1 MRAIHLDYAV
11 SRKPSLL
18 GLLMFALALLVLM
31 FVWQRHTHINQQLL
45 TLDQS
50 IQELKERKGLKPA
63 EPQRQAKSSVD
74 LLAKIEE
81 AKKLASFLMIPWGD
95 VLNAL
100 EASALNDLALLA
112 IEPDAKKR
120 QLKITAEAK
129 NKDILFSYLEKLEA
143 SDELANVYLLKH
155 EVVEDVDQ
163 HPIRFVAV
171 ATWKDQP

>member
-1 MRAIHLDYAV
+1 MSAIHLDYAL
-11 SRKPSLL
+11 SRKPSVL
-18 GLLMFALALLVLM
+18 GLVMFALALLALLTI
-31 FVWQRHTHINQQLL
+31 WQRHHNINQELVM
-45 TLDQS
+45 LDQS
-50 IQELKERKGLKPA
+50 ILQLKASKGLQPA
-63 EPQRQAKSSVD
+63 EPQLQAKSSAD
-74 LLAKIEE
+74 LLDKIQE

-95 VLNAL
+95 VLSAL
-100 EASALNDLALLA
+100 EAAALNDLALLA

-155 EVVEDVDQ
+155 EIVEDVDQ

-171 ATWKDQP
+171 ATWKDK

>member
-1 MRAIHLDYAV
+1 
-11 SRKPSLL
+11 
-18 GLLMFALALLVLM
+18 MFALALLLLM
-31 FVWQRHTHINQQLL
+31 MVWQRYTHINQQLL

-63 EPQRQAKSSVD
+63 EPLLQAKSSAD

-95 VLNAL
+95 VLTAL
-100 EASALNDLALLA
+100 ESSALNDLALLA

-129 NKDILFSYLEKLEA
+129 NKDIMFSYLEKLEV
-143 SDELANVYLLKH
+143 SEELANVYLLKH
-155 EVVEDVDQ
+155 EVFEDVDQ

-171 ATWKDQP
+171 ATWKDK

>member
-1 MRAIHLDYAV
+1 MLAIHLDFA
-11 SRKPSLL
+11 SNRKPSLP
-18 GLLMFALALLVLM
+18 GLVMFVLALVVLM
-31 FVWQRHTHINQQLL
+31 IVWQRYTHINQQLL

-50 IQELKERKGLKPA
+50 IQQLKERKGLKPV
-63 EPQRQAKSSVD
+63 EPQVQEKSSAD

-95 VLNAL
+95 VLSAL
-100 EASALNDLALLA
+100 ESSALDDLALLA

>member
-1 MRAIHLDYAV
+1 MRAIYLDFAT
-11 SRKPSLL
+11 SRKPSVL
-18 GLLMFALALLVLM
+18 GLVMFALALLALLT
-31 FVWQRHTHINQQLL
+31 VWQRHQNINQQLAM
-45 TLDQS
+45 LDPS
-50 IQELKERKGLKPA
+50 ILQLKASKGLQHA
-63 EPQRQAKSSVD
+63 EPKLQAKSSAD

-81 AKKLASFLMIPWGD
+81 AKKLASLLMIPWGD

-100 EASALNDLALLA
+100 EAAALNDLALLA

-143 SDELANVYLLKH
+143 SDELTNVYLLKH
-155 EVVEDVDQ
+155 EIVEDVDQ

>member
-1 MRAIHLDYAV
+1 MRAIHLDFA
-11 SRKPSLL
+11 SNRKPSLL
-18 GLLMFALALLVLM
+18 GLVMFVFALLVLM
-31 FVWQRHTHINQQLL
+31 MVWQRYTYINQQLL

-63 EPQRQAKSSVD
+63 EPQLQAKSSAD

-95 VLNAL
+95 VLTAL
-100 EASALNDLALLA
+100 ESSALNDLALLA

-129 NKDILFSYLEKLEA
+129 NKDIMFSYLEKLEA
-143 SDELANVYLLKH
+143 SNELANVYLLKH
-155 EVVEDVDQ
+155 EVFEDVDQ

-171 ATWKDQP
+171 ATWKDK

>member
-1 MRAIHLDYAV
+1 
-11 SRKPSLL
+11 
-18 GLLMFALALLVLM
+18 
-31 FVWQRHTHINQQLL
+31 
-45 TLDQS
+45 
-50 IQELKERKGLKPA
+50 
-63 EPQRQAKSSVD
+63 
-74 LLAKIEE
+74 
-81 AKKLASFLMIPWGD
+81 MIPWGD
-95 VLNAL
+95 VLNSL
-100 EASALNDLALLA
+100 EASALDDLALLA

-155 EVVEDVDQ
+155 EIVEDVDQ

>member
-1 MRAIHLDYAV
+1 LT
-11 SRKPSLL
+11 
-18 GLLMFALALLVLM
+18 
-31 FVWQRHTHINQQLL
+31 VWQRHHNINQQLVML
-45 TLDQS
+45 NQS
-50 IQELKERKGLKPA
+50 ILQLKASKGLQPA
-63 EPQRQAKSSVD
+63 EPELQAKSSAD

-81 AKKLASFLMIPWGD
+81 AKKLANFLMVPWGD
-95 VLNAL
+95 VFNAL

-155 EVVEDVDQ
+155 EIVEDVDQ

>member
-1 MRAIHLDYAV
+1 MRAIHLDFA
-11 SRKPSLL
+11 SNRKPSLL
-18 GLLMFALALLVLM
+18 GLVMFALALLVLM
-31 FVWQRHTHINQQLL
+31 MVWQRYTHINQQLL

-63 EPQRQAKSSVD
+63 EPQLQAKSSAD

-100 EASALNDLALLA
+100 ELSALDDLALLA

-129 NKDILFSYLEKLEA
+129 NKDVMFNYLEKLEA
-143 SDELANVYLLKH
+143 SSELANVYLLKH
-155 EVVEDVDQ
+155 EVFEDVDQ

-171 ATWKDQP
+171 ATWKDK

>member
-1 MRAIHLDYAV
+1 MRALHLDFAS

-18 GLLMFALALLVLM
+18 GLAMFTLGLIVLM
-31 FVWQRHTHINQQLL
+31 TVWQRHTHINQQLL

-50 IQELKERKGLKPA
+50 ILQLKERKGLKPA
-63 EPQRQAKSSVD
+63 EPQLQAKSSAD

-100 EASALNDLALLA
+100 ESSALDGLALLA

-129 NKDILFSYLEKLEA
+129 NKDIMFSYLEKLEA
-143 SDELANVYLLKH
+143 SGELANVYLLKH

-171 ATWKDQP
+171 ATWKDHQ

>member
-1 MRAIHLDYAV
+1 MRAIQLDFAS
-11 SRKPSLL
+11 SRKPSML
-18 GLLMFALALLVLM
+18 GLVMFALALLLLTII
-31 FVWQRHTHINQQLL
+31 WQRHTNINQELL

-63 EPQRQAKSSVD
+63 EPQLQAKSSAD
-74 LLAKIEE
+74 LRANIEE

-95 VLNAL
+95 VFNAL
-100 EASALNDLALLA
+100 ETAALDDLALLA

-129 NKDILFSYLEKLEA
+129 NKDIMFSYLEKLEE

-155 EVVEDVDQ
+155 EIVEDVDQ

>member
-1 MRAIHLDYAV
+1 MRAIQIDFAS
-11 SRKPSLL
+11 SRKPSML
-18 GLLMFALALLVLM
+18 GIAMFALALLVLTII
-31 FVWQRHTHINQQLL
+31 WQRHADINQQLL

-50 IQELKERKGLKPA
+50 IQELKERKGLQPT
-63 EPQRQAKSSVD
+63 EPQLQAKSSAD

-81 AKKLASFLMIPWGD
+81 AKKLAGFLMIPWGD
-95 VLNAL
+95 VFNAL
-100 EASALNDLALLA
+100 ETAASDDLALLA

-155 EVVEDVDQ
+155 EIVEDVDQ

>member
-11 SRKPSLL
+11 SRKPSLS
-18 GLLMFALALLVLM
+18 GLVMFALALLVLM
-31 FVWQRHTHINQQLL
+31 MVWQRYTHINQQLL

-50 IQELKERKGLKPA
+50 IQELNERKGLKPA
-63 EPQRQAKSSVD
+63 EPLLQAKSSAD

-95 VLNAL
+95 VLSAL
-100 EASALNDLALLA
+100 ESSALDDLALLA

-129 NKDILFSYLEKLEA
+129 NKDIMFSYLEKLEV

-155 EVVEDVDQ
+155 EVFEDVDQ

-171 ATWKDQP
+171 ATWKDK

>member
-1 MRAIHLDYAV
+1 MRAIHLDFAS
-11 SRKPSLL
+11 SRKPSML
-18 GLLMFALALLVLM
+18 GLVMFALALLLLTII
-31 FVWQRHTHINQQLL
+31 WQRHSHINQELL

-50 IQELKERKGLKPA
+50 ILELKERKGLKPA
-63 EPQRQAKSSVD
+63 EPQLQAKSSAD
-74 LLAKIEE
+74 LLANIEE

-95 VLNAL
+95 VFNAL
-100 EASALNDLALLA
+100 ETSAIDDLALLA

-129 NKDILFSYLEKLEA
+129 NKDIMFSYLEKLEG

-171 ATWKDQP
+171 ATWKDK

>member
-1 MRAIHLDYAV
+1 MRAIHLDFA
-11 SRKPSLL
+11 SNRKPSLL
-18 GLLMFALALLVLM
+18 GLVMFALALLLLM
-31 FVWQRHTHINQQLL
+31 MVWQRYTHINQQLL

-63 EPQRQAKSSVD
+63 EPLLQAKSSAD

-95 VLNAL
+95 VLTAL
-100 EASALNDLALLA
+100 ESSALNDLALLA

-129 NKDILFSYLEKLEA
+129 NKDIMFSYLEKLEV
-143 SDELANVYLLKH
+143 SEELANVYLLKH
-155 EVVEDVDQ
+155 EVFEDVDQ

-171 ATWKDQP
+171 ATWKDK

>member
-1 MRAIHLDYAV
+1 MRAIQLDFAS
-11 SRKPSLL
+11 SRKPSML
-18 GLLMFALALLVLM
+18 GLLMFALALLALM
-31 FVWQRHTHINQQLL
+31 MVWQRHTHINQALL

-50 IQELKERKGLKPA
+50 ILELKERKGLKPA
-63 EPQRQAKSSVD
+63 EPQLQSKSSAD
-74 LLAKIEE
+74 LLANIEE

-100 EASALNDLALLA
+100 EASALDDLALLA

-129 NKDILFSYLEKLEA
+129 NKDIMFNYLEKLEV
-143 SDELANVYLLKH
+143 SSELANVYLLKH
-155 EVVEDVDQ
+155 EVFDDVDQ

-171 ATWKDQP
+171 ASWKDQP

>member
-1 MRAIHLDYAV
+1 MMRAIHLDYAV
-11 SRKPSLL
+11 SRKPSVL
-18 GLLMFALALLVLM
+18 GLVIFALALLALITI
-31 FVWQRHTHINQQLL
+31 WQRHHNINQELVM
-45 TLDQS
+45 LDQS
-50 IQELKERKGLKPA
+50 ILQLKARKGLNPA
-63 EPQRQAKSSVD
+63 EPQLQAKSSAD

-81 AKKLASFLMIPWGD
+81 AKKFASFLMIPWGD
-95 VLNAL
+95 VFNAL
-100 EASALNDLALLA
+100 ESSDLDDLALLA

-171 ATWKDQP
+171 ATWKDK

>member
-1 MRAIHLDYAV
+1 MRAIHLDYA
-11 SRKPSLL
+11 SNRKPSLP
-18 GLLMFALALLVLM
+18 GLVMFALALIALTI
-31 FVWQRHTHINQQLL
+31 VWQRHTNINQELL

-50 IQELKERKGLKPA
+50 ILELKDRKGLKPA
-63 EPQRQAKSSVD
+63 EPKLQAKSSAD

-95 VLNAL
+95 VLSAL
-100 EASALNDLALLA
+100 EASALDDLALLA

-129 NKDILFSYLEKLEA
+129 NKDIMFSYLEKLEA
-143 SDELANVYLLKH
+143 SSELANVYLLKH
-155 EVVEDVDQ
+155 EVFEDVDQ

-171 ATWKDQP
+171 ATWKDK

>member
-1 MRAIHLDYAV
+1 V
-11 SRKPSLL
+11 L
-18 GLLMFALALLVLM
+18 GLVIFALALLALLTI
-31 FVWQRHTHINQQLL
+31 WQRHHNINQQLIM
-45 TLDQS
+45 LDQS
-50 IQELKERKGLKPA
+50 ILQLKASKGLEPA
-63 EPQRQAKSSVD
+63 EPELQAKSSAD

-81 AKKLASFLMIPWGD
+81 AKKLANFLMIPWGD

-100 EASALNDLALLA
+100 EASALNELALLA

-120 QLKITAEAK
+120 QIKITAEAK

-155 EVVEDVDQ
+155 EIVEDVDQ

-171 ATWKDQP
+171 TTWKDQP

>member
-1 MRAIHLDYAV
+1 MRAIQIDYAS
-11 SRKPSLL
+11 SRKPSLA
-18 GLLMFALALLVLM
+18 GQVIFALALLAM
-31 FVWQRHTHINQQLL
+31 MTIWQRHTDINQQLV

-50 IQELKERKGLKPA
+50 IQQLKALKGLQPA
-63 EPQRQAKSSVD
+63 EPQLQAKSSAD

-81 AKKLASFLMIPWGD
+81 AKKLAAFLMIPWGD

-100 EASALNDLALLA
+100 EAAALNDLALLA

-143 SDELANVYLLKH
+143 SNELTNVYLLKH
-155 EVVEDVDQ
+155 EIVEDVDQ

>member
-1 MRAIHLDYAV
+1 MRAIHLDYAS
-11 SRKPSLL
+11 SRKPSLA
-18 GLLMFALALLVLM
+18 GQVIFAIALLAM
-31 FVWQRHTHINQQLL
+31 MTIWQRHTDINQQLL

-50 IQELKERKGLKPA
+50 IQQLKALKGLQPA
-63 EPQRQAKSSVD
+63 ESQLQAKSSAD

-81 AKKLASFLMIPWGD
+81 AKKLAAFLMIPWGD

-100 EASALNDLALLA
+100 EAAALNDLALLA

-143 SDELANVYLLKH
+143 SNELTNVYLLKH
-155 EVVEDVDQ
+155 EIVEDVDQ

>member
-1 MRAIHLDYAV
+1 MRAIHLDYAL
-11 SRKPSLL
+11 SRKPSVL
-18 GLLMFALALLVLM
+18 GLVMFALALLALLTI
-31 FVWQRHTHINQQLL
+31 WQRHHNINQQLVM
-45 TLDQS
+45 LDQS
-50 IQELKERKGLKPA
+50 ILQLKASKGLQPA
-63 EPQRQAKSSVD
+63 EPQLQAKSSAD
-74 LLAKIEE
+74 ILAKIEE

-95 VLNAL
+95 VLNSL
-100 EASALNDLALLA
+100 EASALDDLALLA

-155 EVVEDVDQ
+155 EIVEDVDQ

>member
-1 MRAIHLDYAV
+1 
-11 SRKPSLL
+11 
-18 GLLMFALALLVLM
+18 MFALALLVLM

-100 EASALNDLALLA
+100 EASVLNDLALLA

-155 EVVEDVDQ
+155 EVFDDVDQ

>member
-1 MRAIHLDYAV
+1 MRAIYLDYAV
-11 SRKPSLL
+11 SRKPSVL
-18 GLLMFALALLVLM
+18 GLVMFALALLALLTI
-31 FVWQRHTHINQQLL
+31 WQRHHNINQQLVM
-45 TLDQS
+45 LDQS
-50 IQELKERKGLKPA
+50 ILQLKASKGLQPA
-63 EPQRQAKSSVD
+63 EPQLQTKSSAD
-74 LLAKIEE
+74 LLDKIEE

-100 EASALNDLALLA
+100 EAAALNDLALLA

-143 SDELANVYLLKH
+143 SDELTNVYLLKH
-155 EVVEDVDQ
+155 EIVEDVDQ
-163 HPIRFVAV
+163 HPIRFVAM

>member
-1 MRAIHLDYAV
+1 MFT
-11 SRKPSLL
+11 L
-18 GLLMFALALLVLM
+18 GLIVLM
-31 FVWQRHTHINQQLL
+31 TVWQRHTHINQQLL

-50 IQELKERKGLKPA
+50 ILQLKERKGLKPA
-63 EPQRQAKSSVD
+63 EPQLQAKSSAD

-100 EASALNDLALLA
+100 ESSALDGLALLA

-129 NKDILFSYLEKLEA
+129 NKDIMFSYLEKLEA
-143 SDELANVYLLKH
+143 SGELANVYLLKH

-171 ATWKDQP
+171 ATWKDHQ

>member
-1 MRAIHLDYAV
+1 MRAIHLDFA
-11 SRKPSLL
+11 SNRKPSLL
-18 GLLMFALALLVLM
+18 VLVMFALALLLLM
-31 FVWQRHTHINQQLL
+31 MVWQRYTHINQQLL

-63 EPQRQAKSSVD
+63 EPLLQAKSSAD

-95 VLNAL
+95 VLTAL
-100 EASALNDLALLA
+100 ESSALNDLALLA

-129 NKDILFSYLEKLEA
+129 NKDIMFSYLEKLEV
-143 SDELANVYLLKH
+143 SEELANVYLLKH
-155 EVVEDVDQ
+155 EVFEDVDQ

-171 ATWKDQP
+171 ATWKDK

>member
-1 MRAIHLDYAV
+1 
-11 SRKPSLL
+11 
-18 GLLMFALALLVLM
+18 MFALALLVLM
-31 FVWQRHTHINQQLL
+31 MVWQRYTHINQQLL
-45 TLDQS
+45 TLDQA

-63 EPQRQAKSSVD
+63 EPQLQAKSSAD

-100 EASALNDLALLA
+100 ESSALNDLALLA

-129 NKDILFSYLEKLEA
+129 NKDIMFSYLEKLEV
-143 SDELANVYLLKH
+143 SEELANVYLLKH
-155 EVVEDVDQ
+155 EVFEDVDQ

-171 ATWKDQP
+171 ATWKDK

>member
-1 MRAIHLDYAV
+1 MRAIQIDYAV
-11 SRKPSLL
+11 SRKPSLP
-18 GLLMFALALLVLM
+18 GLVIFALALLVLM
-31 FVWQRHTHINQQLL
+31 IVWQRHTHINQQLL

-50 IQELKERKGLKPA
+50 ILQLKANKGLQTA
-63 EPQRQAKSSVD
+63 EPQLQVKSSVD

-95 VLNAL
+95 VFNAL
-100 EASALNDLALLA
+100 EASALDDLALLA

-129 NKDILFSYLEKLEA
+129 NKDIMFNYLEKLEA

-155 EVVEDVDQ
+155 EVFDDVDQ
-163 HPIRFVAV
+163 HPIRFVTV

>member
-1 MRAIHLDYAV
+1 
-11 SRKPSLL
+11 
-18 GLLMFALALLVLM
+18 MFALALLVFM
-31 FVWQRHTHINQQLL
+31 MVWQRYTHINQQLL

-50 IQELKERKGLKPA
+50 IQQLKERKGLKPA
-63 EPQRQAKSSVD
+63 EPQLQAKSSAD

-100 EASALNDLALLA
+100 ESSALDDLALLA

-129 NKDILFSYLEKLEA
+129 NKDVMFSYLEKLEA
-143 SDELANVYLLKH
+143 SSELANVYLLKH
-155 EVVEDVDQ
+155 EVFEDVDQ

-171 ATWKDQP
+171 ASWKDK

>member
-1 MRAIHLDYAV
+1 
-11 SRKPSLL
+11 
-18 GLLMFALALLVLM
+18 MFLLALLVLM
-31 FVWQRHTHINQQLL
+31 IVWQHHTHINQQLL

-50 IQELKERKGLKPA
+50 IQQLKERKGLKPV
-63 EPQRQAKSSVD
+63 EPKLQAKSSAD
-74 LLAKIEE
+74 LLARIDE

-95 VLNAL
+95 VFSAL
-100 EASALNDLALLA
+100 EAAALNDLALLA

-129 NKDILFSYLEKLEA
+129 NKDIMFNYLEKLEA

>member
-1 MRAIHLDYAV
+1 MRAIHLDFA
-11 SRKPSLL
+11 SNRKPSLL
-18 GLLMFALALLVLM
+18 GLVIFALALLLLM
-31 FVWQRHTHINQQLL
+31 MVWQRYNHINQQLL

-63 EPQRQAKSSVD
+63 EPQLQAKSSAD

-100 EASALNDLALLA
+100 ESSALDDLALLA

-129 NKDILFSYLEKLEA
+129 NKDVMFSYLEKLEA
-143 SDELANVYLLKH
+143 SSELANVYLLKH
-155 EVVEDVDQ
+155 EIFEDVDQ

-171 ATWKDQP
+171 ATWKDK

>member
-1 MRAIHLDYAV
+1 MRAIYLDYAV
-11 SRKPSLL
+11 SRKPSVL
-18 GLLMFALALLVLM
+18 GLVMFALALLALLTI
-31 FVWQRHTHINQQLL
+31 WQRHHNINQQLVM
-45 TLDQS
+45 LDQS
-50 IQELKERKGLKPA
+50 ILQLKASKGLQPA
-63 EPQRQAKSSVD
+63 EPQLQTKSSAD
-74 LLAKIEE
+74 LLDKIEE

-95 VLNAL
+95 VLSAL
-100 EASALNDLALLA
+100 EAAALNDLALLA

-155 EVVEDVDQ
+155 EIFDDVDQ

>member
-1 MRAIHLDYAV
+1 MRAIQLDFAS
-11 SRKPSLL
+11 SRKPSMQ
-18 GLLMFALALLVLM
+18 GLLMFALALLALM
-31 FVWQRHTHINQQLL
+31 MVWQRHTHINQALL

-50 IQELKERKGLKPA
+50 ILELKERKGLKPA
-63 EPQRQAKSSVD
+63 EPQLQAKSSAD
-74 LLAKIEE
+74 LLANIEE

-95 VLNAL
+95 VFNAL
-100 EASALNDLALLA
+100 ETSALDDLALLA

-129 NKDILFSYLEKLEA
+129 NKDIMFSYLEKLEG

-155 EVVEDVDQ
+155 EIIEDVDQ

-171 ATWKDQP
+171 ATWKDK

>member
-1 MRAIHLDYAV
+1 MRAIHLDFA
-11 SRKPSLL
+11 SNRKPSLL
-18 GLLMFALALLVLM
+18 GLVMFALALLLLM
-31 FVWQRHTHINQQLL
+31 MVWQRYTHINQQLL

-63 EPQRQAKSSVD
+63 EPQLQAKSSAD

-95 VLNAL
+95 VLSAL
-100 EASALNDLALLA
+100 EASALDDLALLA

-129 NKDILFSYLEKLEA
+129 NKDIMFSYLEKLEV

-155 EVVEDVDQ
+155 EVFEDVDQ

-171 ATWKDQP
+171 ATWRDK

>member
-1 MRAIHLDYAV
+1 MRAIQLDFAS
-11 SRKPSLL
+11 SRKPSML
-18 GLLMFALALLVLM
+18 GLLMFALALLALM
-31 FVWQRHTHINQQLL
+31 MVWQRHTHINQALL

-50 IQELKERKGLKPA
+50 ILELKERKGLKPA
-63 EPQRQAKSSVD
+63 EPQLQAKSSAD
-74 LLAKIEE
+74 LLANIEE

-100 EASALNDLALLA
+100 EASALDDLALLA

-143 SDELANVYLLKH
+143 SSELANVYLLKH
-155 EVVEDVDQ
+155 EIVEDVDQ

-171 ATWKDQP
+171 ATWRDK